1 MKLTTIIT
9 VAMFANA
16 LLAKE
21 SLSTN
26 VKTDDIKAINHSI
39 LNIGS
44 IKTEKLDKSIS
55 TEVKAGSISGDRA
68 ELSIG
73 SVNISK
79 SNGDYKTE
87 VNIGDVKA
95 NRNSITKIGVIEN
108 ESKRKTYRNKNKD
121 INNIGVATVEKG
133 AKADIEIQV
142 NPSAFDRIKARK
154 KIKYCKNGID
164 ARGTKWNYTS
174 EEEVK
179 NTKGKNIGNIRVKKD
194 AKYKK
199 LRNIII
205 TDKKARKYKTLD
217 DDVDN
222 DENEE
227 DDED

>member
-73 SVNISK
+73 SVKIENSH
-79 SNGDYKTE
+79 GDYKTE

-95 NRNSITKIGVIEN
+95 NRNSITKIGVIEH
-108 ESKRKTYRNKNKD
+108 ESKREKFRNKNKD
-121 INNIGVATVEKG
+121 INNIGVVTVEKG
-133 AKADIEIQV
+133 AKVDIENQV
-142 NPSAFDRIKARK
+142 NPSSYDRMQARN
-154 KIKYCKNGID
+154 KIKYCEDGID
-164 ARGTKWNYTS
+164 IRGRKWNYTS
-174 EEEVK
+174 EEKFK
-179 NTKGKNIGNIRVKKD
+179 NAKGKNVGNIRVEKD

-199 LRNIII
+199 LRNIID
-205 TDKKARKYKTLD
+205 TDKKRRKYKTLD
-217 DDVDN
+217 DD
-222 DENEE
+222 
-227 DDED
+227 DDDDDDD